1 MDYIDH
7 FHLFHRRNW
16 ICYPELCKIL
26 LFYYNHKVY
35 LICSRHHVHIQ
46 TELFV
51 VKSKSRED
59 TFLFSNLK
67 SKALNKKD
75 WMDKTF
81 VINKKPNCVYGF
93 QESLSSLCFWWD
105 SPGWMQSA
113 KKMLQSLN
121 IWTEKLLIRSK

>member
-1 MDYIDH
+1 
-7 FHLFHRRNW
+7 
-16 ICYPELCKIL
+16 
-26 LFYYNHKVY
+26 
-35 LICSRHHVHIQ
+35 
-46 TELFV
+46 
-51 VKSKSRED
+51 
-59 TFLFSNLK
+59 
-67 SKALNKKD
+67 
-75 WMDKTF
+75 MDKTF

>member
-1 MDYIDH
+1 MTTK
-7 FHLFHRRNW
+7 
-16 ICYPELCKIL
+16 CM
-26 LFYYNHKVY
+26 
-35 LICSRHHVHIQ
+35 LICSHHYVKIQ

-67 SKALNKKD
+67 SNALNKKY

-81 VINKKPNCVYGF
+81 VINKKPNSVYGF

-105 SPGWMQSA
+105 SPGWMQQNYNQTIDWRIES
-113 KKMLQSLN
+113 KRGISICFLYHNQS
-121 IWTEKLLIRSK
+121 

>member
-1 MDYIDH
+1 MTTK
-7 FHLFHRRNW
+7 
-16 ICYPELCKIL
+16 CM
-26 LFYYNHKVY
+26 
-35 LICSRHHVHIQ
+35 LICSHHYVKIQ

-67 SKALNKKD
+67 SNALNKKY

-81 VINKKPNCVYGF
+81 VINKKPNSVYGF

-113 KKMLQSLN
+113 KRCCSH
-121 IWTEKLLIRSK
+121 